1 MSGYKKFVIGGI
13 FFSFLIISVFYI
25 SKQREKDHVNKIL
38 AGYKL
43 STGEVKEV
51 KYLNKRGFKISFEYK
66 YQEKLKMGFVQDDKY
81 RYIKNYLTGK
91 AFPVIISTGDSS
103 VIDLLI
109 FPEDFERY
117 KIKFP
122 DSLIWVKKFE

>member
-1 MSGYKKFVIGGI
+1 MSDDKKFIIKVI
-13 FFSFLIISVFYI
+13 FLLFLIISVFYI
-25 SKQREKDHVNKIL
+25 SRQREKDYVNKIL

-81 RYIKNYLTGK
+81 RYIKKHLTGK
-91 AFPVIISTGDSS
+91 SFPVIISTGDSS

-122 DSLIWVKKFE
+122 DSLIWVKKIE